1 MGREPRALQSRHE
14 GAGLHAGAQNQN
26 EEEDGSNQVGE
37 AEKPQIAGAQGGQKA
52 DERER
57 GRKKEPRLTHGA
69 YGRPAEVPPEKT
81 DEDGEHEPAGQRGQ
95 KGGRWASFPL
105 CEQDAENPERKR
117 GDGEPG
123 ELIPD
128 HERSSLRAG
137 RLQML
142 KMAARDMR
150 MKPA

>member
-1 MGREPRALQSRHE
+1 MGGLPRSRQRRPMKTE
-14 GAGLHAGAQNQN
+14 STSQPASVARKAGAG
-26 EEEDGSNQVGE
+26 
-37 AEKPQIAGAQGGQKA
+37 I
-52 DERER
+52 
-57 GRKKEPRLTHGA
+57 
-69 YGRPAEVPPEKT
+69 
-81 DEDGEHEPAGQRGQ
+81 
-95 KGGRWASFPL
+95 PL